1 MDAARLL
8 DHRSESD
15 LKADTH
21 SSILSV
27 YYNVNDISYII

>member
-15 LKADTH
+15 LKADRN

-27 YYNVNDISYII
+27 YYDIVVLSYL